1 MPITVVET
9 PQFIRQADGLLSEDE
24 RAALVEYAAHN
35 LEAGDLIQG
44 TGGIRKLRWAL
55 PGRGKSGGARVIY
68 FFHGTTV
75 PAFLLSVFAKN
86 RKVDLTQAERNEMRK
101 LTAELAE
108 TY

>member
-1 MPITVVET
+1 
-9 PQFIRQADGLLSEDE
+9 
-24 RAALVEYAAHN
+24 
-35 LEAGDLIQG
+35 
-44 TGGIRKLRWAL
+44 
-55 PGRGKSGGARVIY
+55 VIY

-108 TY
+108 TYQGRMR